1 MKLFKDHRFGKFCN
15 RETISYLICGVLTTI
30 VGFGVFLLCEVL
42 GMHVALSNTIS
53 TIAAVIFAYFVN
65 KIIVF
70 RSESWSV
77 KVLARELF
85 VFFTGRFVT
94 YIMETL
100 LLILLVDVFGL
111 PGFICKIFTSVLVV
125 IGNYIISKK
134 AVFNVI

>member
-1 MKLFKDHRFGKFCN
+1 MMSKFCN

-30 VGFGVFLLCEVL
+30 VGFGVFWLCEVS

-70 RSESWSV
+70 RSVSWSI
-77 KVLARELF
+77 KVLVRELF
-85 VFFTGRFVT
+85 AFFTGRFAT

-100 LLILLVDVFGL
+100 LLILLVDVFGF
-111 PGFICKIFTSVLVV
+111 PGFICKVFTSILVV

-134 AVFNVI
+134 AVFTT